1 MDRREGDVCKH
12 EAKDRGR
19 GSARSGGKERRYPLR
34 AVYKDAAN
42 PHPCG
47 RRAAGEVD
55 MFISLRNLLGLR
67 YREAREEEREKE
79 ERRKTERNEP
89 KEATQSAIGAEL
101 SMIPGARPRVPKR
114 SLAVVGTSLRNV
126 GAVFAD

>member
-1 MDRREGDVCKH
+1 MYEH
-12 EAKDRGR
+12 EAETKEEA
-19 GSARSGGKERRYPLR
+19 ARDEGKERRYPLR

-42 PHPCG
+42 PHPRG

-67 YREAREEEREKE
+67 YREARKRK
-79 ERRKTERNEP
+79 RKTKNGEKQVEEGIVDFRD
-89 KEATQSAIGAEL
+89 EAVDDTYG
-101 SMIPGARPRVPKR
+101 SMRVSKG

-126 GAVFAD
+126 HAVFAD